1 MFEISNDTV
10 IVMATILNQYMPIK
24 STERWPTAWC
34 KKYGIRLSGV
44 PLGRP
49 PKDQE
54 KNRARRRQIRED
66 EGIRNAVEGKF
77 GQAKRRYSLNRVMA
91 RLAESSQTVVSIV
104 FLVMNLEHLLSVSF
118 LRIYLVLKHSQEES
132 IRFLDRLVRQYQQEG
147 KMELMPTAVTY
158 SMAV

>member
-1 MFEISNDTV
+1 
-10 IVMATILNQYMPIK
+10 
-24 STERWPTAWC
+24 
-34 KKYGIRLSGV
+34 
-44 PLGRP
+44 
-49 PKDQE
+49 
-54 KNRARRRQIRED
+54 
-66 EGIRNAVEGKF
+66 
-77 GQAKRRYSLNRVMA
+77 MA